1 MIGEIKIQL
10 EPLLGVKQTRRV
22 HVVAFRSPLYD
33 VILGSDLMDWAGC
46 SMKVQGGQWKVKLG
60 KRLFVCKEALPPKEH
75 VVVSALRVATYVQT
89 VKGQVKRE
97 LEKVLA
103 REDEL
108 LPATGRV
115 EHTIVLTDERPVW
128 VPHRR
133 YPHAQLDVI
142 RKELKKLLDGG
153 IIQPSKSPYNSPL
166 WVVPKSPGPDGQP
179 RYRVVVDYRAL
190 NKKTNNGEGFW

>member
-1 MIGEIKIQL
+1 MKL
-10 EPLLGVKQTRRV
+10 R
-22 HVVAFRSPLYD
+22 
-33 VILGSDLMDWAGC
+33 VILS
-46 SMKVQGGQWKVKLG
+46 
-60 KRLFVCKEALPPKEH
+60 
-75 VVVSALRVATYVQT
+75 RVT
-89 VKGQVKRE
+89 KW
-97 LEKVLA
+97 EKVLA

-128 VPHRR
+128 IPHRR

-142 RKELKKLLDGG
+142 RKELKKLMDGG

-179 RYRVVVDYRAL
+179 RYRLVVDYRAL
-190 NKKTNNGEGFW
+190 NKKTKPDKYPLPHLEAMLDRMGGARYFSTLDLKNGYHQIRMSPTAFTFDRGHYEFTRMPFGLKKAPSTFQRLMDEFSEGLKAAGHRSTWTT